1 MAQEWLKQQK
11 TMKKLSNSIGTVP
24 RQELSAIV
32 PVREKQ
38 AIVKTAVN
46 KYGLAE
52 DTSRTGGSVNVKEV
66 SCNELFSP
74 SAIYIA
80 AAHALKPTYSVS
92 ASDLFDRYSE
102 NGIMTVDHLHRFLIE
117 VEGEDKAT
125 KEDAESIME
134 SLNELKHLN
143 IFHRK
148 GLHLEA
154 FFHYLF
160 SDSNPPL
167 SPSPKVIQTK
177 SFLIFLAFVTA
188 RARSISEK

>member
-1 MAQEWLKQQK
+1 
-11 TMKKLSNSIGTVP
+11 
-24 RQELSAIV
+24 
-32 PVREKQ
+32 
-38 AIVKTAVN
+38 
-46 KYGLAE
+46 
-52 DTSRTGGSVNVKEV
+52 
-66 SCNELFSP
+66 
-74 SAIYIA
+74 
-80 AAHALKPTYSVS
+80 
-92 ASDLFDRYSE
+92 
-102 NGIMTVDHLHRFLIE
+102 MTVDHLHRFLIE

-125 KEDAESIME
+125 KEDAESIIE
-134 SLNELKHLN
+134 SLNELKHLH